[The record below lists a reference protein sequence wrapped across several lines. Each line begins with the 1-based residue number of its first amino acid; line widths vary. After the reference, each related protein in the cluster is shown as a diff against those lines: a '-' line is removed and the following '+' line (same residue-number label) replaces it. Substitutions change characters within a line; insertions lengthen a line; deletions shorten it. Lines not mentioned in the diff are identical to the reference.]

1 MRQLRFYEKN
11 PTVHKAVTLLFK
23 FPPDIRSVL
32 AKGFC
37 AIAESD
43 FDAHLVIKDFKRL
56 GAEKVLAL
64 YKSQQKRR
72 EYDTDPYLSKAMN
85 YLMILNPDQQFFLS
99 VKLLDLIQV
108 VRDFMVLCKKH
119 AMSIQLAM
127 IEKLT
132 STYVHFGLSEAQEFL
147 VNAQGLMERMFP
159 KSIAGLLESQEVKKA
174 RFWES
179 IANEGSGMRLRIST
193 DFTPEAG

>member
-37 AIAESD
+37 AIAETE
-43 FDAHLVIKDFKRL
+43 FDAHLIIKDFKRL

-64 YKSQQKRR
+64 YKAQQKRR
-72 EYDTDPYLSKAMN
+72 EYDNDPYLSKAMN

-99 VKLLDLIQV
+99 IKLLDLIQV
-108 VRDFMVLCKKH
+108 VRDFMILCKKH
-119 AMSIQLAM
+119 AMSIQLGM
-127 IEKLT
+127 IEKIA
-132 STYVHFGLSEAQEFL
+132 STYVHFGLKEAEDFL
-147 VNAQGLMERMFP
+147 LNAKVLMERAF
-159 KSIAGLLESQEVKKA
+159 IKA
-174 RFWES
+174 EPSKPMTSCVGEKTSLWES
-179 IANEGSGMRLRIST
+179 IANEGSGMRLKIST
-193 DFTPEAG
+193 DFT

>member
-23 FPPDIRSVL
+23 FPPDIRTVL

-37 AIAESD
+37 AIAETE
-43 FDAHLVIKDFKRL
+43 FDAHLIIKDFKRL

-64 YKSQQKRR
+64 YKSQQRRR
-72 EYDTDPYLSKAMN
+72 EYDNDPYLSKAMN

-108 VRDFMVLCKKH
+108 VRDFMILCKKH
-119 AMSIQLAM
+119 AISIQM
-127 IEKLT
+127 SMVEKIA
-132 STYVHFGLSEAQEFL
+132 STYVHFGLKEAEDFL
-147 VNAQGLMERMFP
+147 LNARTLMERTF
-159 KSIAGLLESQEVKKA
+159 VKAEPAQQKA
-174 RFWES
+174 QAPVNNNVAWES
-179 IANEGSGMRLRIST
+179 ISNEGSGMRLRLST
-193 DFTPEAG
+193 DFS